1 MKSYLSL
8 IPISAK
14 VHRRQHRMT
23 IMCIVFAVFLVTSVF
38 SMAEMAVQMEYR
50 RLADKN
56 GVTLSQLLTSGMG
69 QSLFLIAGI
78 LFVLILVAGVFMISS
93 SINSNVVGRLKFFGM
108 MRCIGMSKQQ
118 IIRFVRLEALNWC
131 KLAIP
136 IGVLLGVIATWILCA
151 ILRFLIGE
159 EFATIP
165 QLGISLVG
173 IMSGGVMGIVT
184 VLLAARIPAKRAAKV
199 SPIMAVSGNAKETQL
214 ERRAVRPFFL
224 KIETALGIHHALSAK
239 KNLILMTGSFAL
251 SIILFLSFSAMI
263 DFISYL
269 LPQSAATPDLTITS
283 GDGANSIN
291 HELLDA
297 VRQMEGVKQVYGR
310 QSQFDVEITFDKDS
324 MNEVKADLISFDAF
338 DLEGL
343 AKDGMIK
350 KGSHL
355 AKVHGDS
362 RYVLATWDNE
372 SQLQI
377 GDQLKIGDEVLAI
390 AGLLTCDPFSGDGL
404 THGRVTLIMS
414 DSTFTRLTKVED
426 FSLVMVQ
433 LKRGATDQS
442 VDEIR
447 QLVKAPYIFNDQRD
461 QRTTGTYLAF
471 VCCVYGF
478 LGIIALIAVLN
489 IINSVSMSVS
499 SRFKQYGAMRAVG
512 MDHRQMSKMITAE
525 ALTYAVFG
533 CLVGCVIGMAIHR
546 MVYAILIESHFLYV
560 SWHLP
565 ITPLMIILLFVFISV
580 MIAVYLPIQRIKQ
593 SSVID
598 TLHEL

>member
-23 IMCIVFAVFLVTSVF
+23 LMCIVFAVFLVTSVF
-38 SMAEMAVQMEYR
+38 SMAEMAARMEYG
-50 RLADKN
+50 RLVDKN
-56 GVTLSQLLTSGMG
+56 GMTLSQLFNSEMG

-93 SINSNVVGRLKFFGM
+93 SINSNVAERLKFFGM

-131 KLAIP
+131 KSAIP
-136 IGVLLGVIATWILCA
+136 IGVLLGVVATWILCA
-151 ILRFLIGE
+151 ILRFFVGG

-165 QLGISLVG
+165 QLSISLVG
-173 IMSGGVMGIVT
+173 ILSGIVMGIVT

-199 SPIMAVSGNAKETQL
+199 SPIMAVSGNAGETKL
-214 ERRAVRPFFL
+214 ERRAVRSSFL
-224 KIETALGIHHALSAK
+224 KIETALGIHHAVSAK
-239 KNLILMTGSFAL
+239 KNLILMTGSFGL

-269 LPQSAATPDLTITS
+269 LPQSVTTPDLTITS
-283 GDGANSIN
+283 GDGSNSIN
-291 HELLDA
+291 RELLDTI
-297 VRQMEGVKQVYGR
+297 RQMEGVKQVFGR
-310 QSQFDVEITFDKDS
+310 QSQFDVGITFEKEPL
-324 MNEVKADLISFDAF
+324 NEVTVDLISFDAF
-338 DLEGL
+338 DLDGL
-343 AKDGMIK
+343 DKDGMIK
-350 KGSHL
+350 KGSDL

-372 SQLQI
+372 SDLQI
-377 GDQLKIGDEVLAI
+377 GDRLKIGNEVVEI

-404 THGRVTLIMS
+404 THGRITLIMS

-426 FSLVMVQ
+426 YSLIMVQ
-433 LKRGATDQS
+433 TKKGATDQS
-442 VDEIR
+442 IEEIR
-447 QLVKAPYIFNDQRD
+447 QLVKAPHVFDDQRE
-461 QRTTGTYLAF
+461 QRTTGTYIAF

-478 LGIIALIAVLN
+478 LAIIALIAVLN

-512 MDHRQMSKMITAE
+512 MDHRQISKMIVAE

-533 CLVGCVIGMAIHR
+533 CMVGCVIGVALHR
-546 MVYAILIESHFLYV
+546 VAYAILIEPHFLYV

-565 ITPLMIILLFVFISV
+565 MMQLMIILLFVFISV
-580 MIAVYLPIQRIKQ
+580 MIAVYLPIQRIKK
-593 SSVID
+593 SSVTD

>member
-23 IMCIVFAVFLVTSVF
+23 LMCIVFAVFLVTSVF
-38 SMAEMAVQMEYR
+38 SMAEMAARMEYG
-50 RLADKN
+50 RLVDKN
-56 GVTLSQLLTSGMG
+56 GMTLSQLFNSEMG

-93 SINSNVVGRLKFFGM
+93 SINSNVAERLKFFGM

-131 KLAIP
+131 KSAIP
-136 IGVLLGVIATWILCA
+136 IGVLLGVVATWILCA
-151 ILRFLIGE
+151 ILRFFVGG

-173 IMSGGVMGIVT
+173 IMSGIVMGIVT
-184 VLLAARIPAKRAAKV
+184 VLLAAHIPAKRAAKV
-199 SPIMAVSGNAKETQL
+199 SPIMAVSGNAGETKL
-214 ERRAVRPFFL
+214 ERRAVRPSFL
-224 KIETALGIHHALSAK
+224 KIETALGIHHAVSAK
-239 KNLILMTGSFAL
+239 KNLILMTGSFGL

-269 LPQSAATPDLTITS
+269 LPQSVTTPDLTITS
-283 GDGANSIN
+283 GDGSNSIN
-291 HELLDA
+291 HELLDTI
-297 VRQMEGVKQVYGR
+297 RQMEGVNQVFGR
-310 QSQFDVEITFDKDS
+310 QSQFDVGITFEKEPL
-324 MNEVKADLISFDAF
+324 NEVTADLISFDAF

-350 KGSHL
+350 KGSNL

-362 RYVLATWDNE
+362 HYVLATWDNE
-372 SQLQI
+372 SDLQI
-377 GDQLKIGDEVLAI
+377 GDRLKIGNEVVEI

-404 THGRVTLIMS
+404 THGRITLIMS

-426 FSLVMVQ
+426 YSLIMVQ
-433 LKRGATDQS
+433 TKKGATDQS
-442 VDEIR
+442 IEEIR
-447 QLVKAPYIFNDQRD
+447 QLVKAPHVFDDQRE
-461 QRTTGTYLAF
+461 QRTTGTYIAF

-478 LGIIALIAVLN
+478 LAIIALIAVLN

-512 MDHRQMSKMITAE
+512 MDHRQISKMIVAE

-546 MVYAILIESHFLYV
+546 MVNAILIESHFLYV
-560 SWHLP
+560 SWYLP
-565 ITPLMIILLFVFISV
+565 IVPLMII
-580 MIAVYLPIQRIKQ
+580 
-593 SSVID
+593 
-598 TLHEL
+598 